1 MYRAFQF
8 GAPPHGGMAFGV
20 DRLVMLIVG
29 ASNLR
34 EIALFPMNQQAQD
47 LLMQAPAPI
56 AAERLKELHLRLDL
70 PPVRSGRS

>member
-1 MYRAFQF
+1 
-8 GAPPHGGMAFGV
+8 
-20 DRLVMLIVG
+20 
-29 ASNLR
+29 
-34 EIALFPMNQQAQD
+34 MNQQAQD